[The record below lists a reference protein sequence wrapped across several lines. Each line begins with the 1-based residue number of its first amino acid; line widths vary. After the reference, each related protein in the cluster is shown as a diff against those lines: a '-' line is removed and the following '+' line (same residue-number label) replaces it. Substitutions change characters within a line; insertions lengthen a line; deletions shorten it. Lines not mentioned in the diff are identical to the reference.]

1 MLTEEKK
8 KKAYELAKKLSK
20 LSESSLIIAESNI
33 RVLEA
38 RDAMDRQVKNTA

>member
-20 LSESSLIIAESNI
+20 LSESSLILAESNI